1 MRQPMS
7 KLIVALDGMDPRMA
21 LQIASELVHLQ
32 ANGLWGFKIGHSL
45 TFTGAQWI
53 DQLKKTGKVFVDLK
67 LYDIPSTVEKAV
79 DWLASLNVDLTTVHL
94 SMGRST
100 LEKIADRGV
109 GILGV
114 SLLTSAIPDECKRI
128 YGGSPTETLLKLFRE
143 SNNTGITGVVC
154 SPQDLHLL
162 DLIDP
167 DKNLLRVCPGIREIR
182 EDREDQKR
190 TMTPAEAV
198 SEGANFLVVGRPIV
212 EKNDYVRA
220 AHIILNEISR
230 VDQGIADI

>member
-67 LYDIPSTVEKAV
+67 LYDIPSTVDKAV

-167 DKNLLRVCPGIREIR
+167 NKNLLRVCPGIREIK

>member
-167 DKNLLRVCPGIREIR
+167 NKNLLRVCPGIREIK

>member
-1 MRQPMS
+1 MS
-7 KLIVALDGMDPRMA
+7 KLIVALDGMDPGKA
-21 LQIASELVHLQ
+21 LQIASELAHLQ

-45 TFTGAQWI
+45 TFAGAQWI
-53 DQLKKTGKVFVDLK
+53 AQLKKTGKVFVDLK
-67 LYDIPSTVEKAV
+67 LYDIPNTVEKAV
-79 DWLASLNVDLTTVHL
+79 NWLASLNVDLTTVHL

-100 LEKIADRGV
+100 LKNIADKGV

-128 YGGSPTETLLKLFRE
+128 YGESPAETLLKLFRE
-143 SNNTGITGVVC
+143 SSNTGITGVVC

-167 DKNLLRVCPGIREIR
+167 DKNLLRVCPGIREIK

-190 TMTPAEAV
+190 TMTPAKAA
-198 SEGANFLVVGRPIV
+198 SEGANLLVVGRPIV
-212 EKNDYVRA
+212 GKIDYLRA

-230 VDQGIADI
+230 ID

>member
-114 SLLTSAIPDECKRI
+114 SLLTSVIPDECKRI

-167 DKNLLRVCPGIREIR
+167 DKNLLRVCPGIREIK

>member
-143 SNNTGITGVVC
+143 STNTGITGVVC

-167 DKNLLRVCPGIREIR
+167 NKNLLRVCPGIREIK